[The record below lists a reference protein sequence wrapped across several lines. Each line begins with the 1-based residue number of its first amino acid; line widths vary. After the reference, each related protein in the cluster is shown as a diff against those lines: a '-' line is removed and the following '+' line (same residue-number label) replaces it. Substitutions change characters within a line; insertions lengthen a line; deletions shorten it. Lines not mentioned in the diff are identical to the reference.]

1 MQAAISGDIDAYTTP
16 AVLHIV
22 SYFLAKARG
31 VVSVKVIIVT
41 LLNDVTII
49 DCSHATA
56 VLTVNSSI
64 TDVEDALQYYTA
76 LAHKADYFISSDVE
90 LKKAALPQ
98 LPVYTAAGFV
108 AAWRRFPRGSVLQT
122 HGHCGNPMAQDFS
135 GQAWLARSA
144 MSRRPGFILDAPW
157 HTRIDLMAVCCA
169 TWTR

>member
-31 VVSVKVIIVT
+31 VVSVKVIIGT

-64 TDVEDALQYYTA
+64 TDVEDALQYYAA
-76 LAHKADYFISSDVE
+76 LTHSLDFFVSADAD

-98 LPVYTAAGFV
+98 LPVCTAKE
-108 AAWRRFPRGSVLQT
+108 VLLLYSLGLQKLLYN
-122 HGHCGNPMAQDFS
+122 H
-135 GQAWLARSA
+135 
-144 MSRRPGFILDAPW
+144 
-157 HTRIDLMAVCCA
+157 
-169 TWTR
+169 